1 MTGYLIDA
9 SVAFEYL
16 LRTPLGRTL
25 ANTIERACLVAP
37 ELMDAEVLSVLRK
50 MVLRGRL
57 EEERARIVVEDL
69 IRWPV
74 TRVRHR
80 ELARWAWY
88 HHRNVT
94 AYDALYV
101 ACASL
106 YRIPLL
112 TADSRLTRASGLG
125 VVMQDVQNGLMPS
138 CTRGSRHRLCPPD
151 RCDMVQS
158 FYILDNVN
166 QG

>member
-1 MTGYLIDA
+1 MTGYVIDA

-16 LRTPLGRTL
+16 LRTPLGRTV
-25 ANTIERACLVAP
+25 ANTIERASLVAP

-50 MVLRGRL
+50 TVLQGRL
-57 EEERARIVVEDL
+57 EEERARMVVDDL

-101 ACASL
+101 ACARR
-106 YRIPLL
+106 YGVPLL
-112 TADSRLTRASGLG
+112 TADRRLSRASGLG
-125 VVMQDVQNGLMPS
+125 VVMHDV
-138 CTRGSRHRLCPPD
+138 R
-151 RCDMVQS
+151 MV
-158 FYILDNVN
+158 
-166 QG
+166 

>member
-1 MTGYLIDA
+1 MTGYVIDA

-16 LRTPLGRTL
+16 LKTPLGRTV
-25 ANTIERACLVAP
+25 ASTIDRAFLVAP

-50 MVLRGRL
+50 TVLQGRL
-57 EEERARIVVEDL
+57 EEERARMVVDDL

-74 TRVRHR
+74 ARVRHR
-80 ELARWAWY
+80 ELAQWAWY

-112 TADSRLTRASGLG
+112 TADSRLARASGLG
-125 VVMQDVQNGLMPS
+125 VVMHDVRMA
-138 CTRGSRHRLCPPD
+138 
-151 RCDMVQS
+151 
-158 FYILDNVN
+158 
-166 QG
+166 